1 MNSAE
6 EERELIKRAK
16 TDPEAF
22 GELYEYYVERIYNY
36 IYFRTGNVHDA
47 EDLTGRVFFKA
58 LEAIGSYRDMG
69 FPFSAWL
76 FRIAHNQVANY
87 HRDRSRKR
95 EFSIDDL
102 AVADLSE
109 HRKSPEAAAI
119 LQQQREDLLKI
130 LKDLT
135 PIKQEVIVP
144 KFVEKLSNAE
154 IGAVLNKS
162 EGAIKSIYHRTLV
175 ELRERLD
182 SDDFL

>member
-76 FRIAHNQVANY
+76 FRIVHNQVAN
-87 HRDRSRKR
+87 
-95 EFSIDDL
+95 
-102 AVADLSE
+102 LSP
-109 HRKSPEAAAI
+109 RPLPQA
-119 LQQQREDLLKI
+119 
-130 LKDLT
+130 
-135 PIKQEVIVP
+135 
-144 KFVEKLSNAE
+144 
-154 IGAVLNKS
+154 
-162 EGAIKSIYHRTLV
+162 
-175 ELRERLD
+175 
-182 SDDFL
+182 